1 MELQTSE
8 LTGSLK
14 EEVDSILEN
23 TGLWTQNWDALYNM
37 RFPPYLEVLSPGD
50 MGSKMRVVIA
60 SSGSR
65 LPTDAADVRLFA
77 GVHLTT
83 RFINFCSN

>member
-77 GVHLTT
+77 SVHLTT
-83 RFINFCSN
+83 FINFCSN